1 MLHLHH
7 NTADTPP
14 PFLYP
19 QQCVPLSPMELDDYI
34 QVHRRAIERVLG
46 HHIWSLTFRFRSLFE
61 TANNGTHWEPRDGGG
76 ERYHIVGM
84 LPIIITFQS

>member
-1 MLHLHH
+1 MKS
-7 NTADTPP
+7 P

-61 TANNGTHWEPRDGGG
+61 TARRITTNLSTKLKVNDIEL
-76 ERYHIVGM
+76 YIAYICS
-84 LPIIITFQS
+84 LPCC